1 MNYSQEEIITI
12 QKLISGL
19 FVNGK
24 GEPYQATPSQA
35 KIFLEIID
43 PKVRWLWLSAPTRYG
58 KSELL
63 AMALLYLASVK
74 HLKIPVV
81 GGSKDKANK
90 IMDYILQHLSDSP
103 IFHKGLINLELTDV
117 EKLKVKATKE
127 TLRWAT
133 GGWIYVT
140 SVESGNTVKQ
150 GEGVVGEGG
159 DLIVLEEAGLIKSE
173 EQFSK
178 IVRMPEEDKGWGKLV
193 MSGNMIEGSVF
204 EKAYG
209 NPLYKK
215 VRVTLDDALKEG
227 RFTQAYLDEKKT
239 QVTSKDWKRYYIPEF
254 PNRDE
259 YAYFKPTKFTLMS
272 RDLKYYGAIDPSLGE
287 TAKSSKIAIIVLG
300 VDDKGQ
306 IFEAESIIEH
316 ILPDDA
322 INRIFNLPFTF
333 QRFGFEEVMFQKYF
347 LKIAKERSKELGINI
362 PFEGIKQN
370 KNKLVRIESLEPA
383 VNTGQILFKGDNQ
396 LWEDLAEYPKVEFLD
411 GLDCLEMAYRIAQK
425 RKPRILIGDDIW

>member
-1 MNYSQEEIITI
+1 MNYSQKIQKI
-12 QKLISGL
+12 QKLISRL
-19 FVNGK
+19 YKNGR
-24 GEPYQATPSQA
+24 GEPYEATISQA
-35 KIFLEIID
+35 KIFMEIIN
-43 PKVRWLWLSAPTRYG
+43 PRQRWLWVSAPTRFG
-58 KSELL
+58 KSEILG
-63 AMALLYLASVK
+63 MALLYLARVE
-74 HLKIPVV
+74 HLKIPIVA
-81 GGSKDKANK
+81 GSKDKANK
-90 IMDYILQHLSDSP
+90 IMDYILQHISDSS
-103 IFHKGLINLELTDV
+103 IFSEGLVNLDMSSI
-117 EKLKVKATKE
+117 EKLKVKTTKE
-127 TLRWAT
+127 VLRWST
-133 GGWIYVT
+133 GGWIYIT
-140 SVESGNTVKQ
+140 SVEADNTIKQ

-159 DLIVLEEAGLIKSE
+159 DVVVLEEAGLIKHD

-178 IVRMPEEDKGWGKLV
+178 IVRMPEEDKGWGKLI

-204 EKAYG
+204 EKAYH

-215 VRVTLDDALKEG
+215 LHITLEDALAEG
-227 RFTQAYLDEKKT
+227 RFTQQYLDEKKT

-300 VDDKGQ
+300 VDEKGQ